1 MNIDFNRFPRAR
13 VYLRVSTNTPY
24 LAIPG
29 DEDKFVLGEMSDVQK
44 GAPILLDLR
53 VETLDVFVKR
63 LGPVI
68 EIRRGP
74 LVATHLVLNV
84 FNASKDRYPYANV
97 DAVAVADTDVWTLD
111 GDCLEYVYDAEKERF
126 QHRDRYGIAR
136 VTTTTGFPA
145 LALRGYRLVDPFPVD
160 PTTGIS
166 YIQHR

>member
-1 MNIDFNRFPRAR
+1 MSPLDLNLLPTAQ
-13 VYLRVSTNTPY
+13 VHLLLSCNTPY
-24 LAIPG
+24 FVVPAG
-29 DEDKFVLGEMSDVQK
+29 QAGCVVGRWDEEVDGGSPVLR
-44 GAPILLDLR
+44 DLR
-53 VETLDVFVKR
+53 VEPRERTKYR
-63 LGPVI
+63 LGPMVKVA
-68 EIRRGP
+68 EAGR
-74 LVATHLVLNV
+74 VATHLLFFDPHGDKRCVCVEAVLLTEAGN
-84 FNASKDRYPYANV
+84 
-97 DAVAVADTDVWTLD
+97 VWTLD